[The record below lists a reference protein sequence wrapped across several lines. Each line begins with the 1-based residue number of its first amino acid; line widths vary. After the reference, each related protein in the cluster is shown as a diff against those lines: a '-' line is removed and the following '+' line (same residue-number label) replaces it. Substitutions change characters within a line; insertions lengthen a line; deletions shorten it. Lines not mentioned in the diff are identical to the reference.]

1 MTGKRLLAINNYFYR
16 RGGAEAVFFDHMSM
30 FGEIGWDIVPFAMHH
45 ELNESSPWSDYFVSE
60 IEYGRRTGL
69 LRKAVQAASVI
80 YSLEAQ
86 RNLGRLIDRARPS
99 VAHAHNVYHHLSPA
113 IFSTLK
119 AAGIPV
125 VMTVHDLKLA
135 CPSYKML
142 RDGRVCEDCRGGR
155 VYNVLR
161 HRCVKGSAPLSAV
174 VLAETVLHRL
184 LGLYRDKVDRLVVPS
199 RFYLE
204 KLAEW
209 GWPREKM
216 VHIPNFVDVTAL
228 SGDWQEGDY
237 LAFAGRLA
245 PEKGLGTLI
254 RAAALSNQRLVIAGT
269 GPEEQTL
276 RSLAAELKA
285 DVTFAGYLS
294 GEKLH
299 RLIGESRALVLPSE
313 WYENA
318 PISVLETYALQ
329 RPVIGAAIGGDSGNG
344 QGRRD
349 RSACGSRRCRGPR
362 QGPVRNGRPFAR
374 GTRPHGG
381 GRPVLG
387 RERILRRHLPRED
400 ARSLRGDRRG
410 LRLVIRSSFLCSS
423 QESSQPKSLG

>member
-1 MTGKRLLAINNYFYR
+1 MTRKRLLAINNYFYR

-30 FGEIGWDIVPFAMHH
+30 FGEIGWDIVPFAMQHD
-45 ELNESSPWSDYFVSE
+45 LNEPSPWSDYFVSE

-86 RNLGRLIDRARPS
+86 RNLGRLIERARPA

-142 RDGRVCEDCRGGR
+142 RDGKVCEDCRGGR

-174 VLAETVLHRL
+174 VLAETLLHRL

-209 GWPREKM
+209 GWPRENM
-216 VHIPNFVDVTAL
+216 VHIANFVDVTNL
-228 SGDWQEGDY
+228 SVHRQESDY
-237 LAFAGRLA
+237 FAFAGRLA
-245 PEKGLGTLI
+245 PEKGLTTLI
-254 RAAALSNQRLVIAGT
+254 RAVALSKQRLVIAGT
-269 GPEEQTL
+269 GPEEQAL
-276 RSLAAELKA
+276 RGLAAELGA
-285 DVTFAGYLS
+285 DVSFAGYLS
-294 GEKLH
+294 GERLH
-299 RLIGESRALVLPSE
+299 RLIGESRTRPPVGMVRKRSHKRARNLRARATGDRRSDRWNSRNGE
-313 WYENA
+313 GGRN
-318 PISVLETYALQ
+318 
-329 RPVIGAAIGGDSGNG
+329 RPVGRSGE
-344 QGRRD
+344 RR
-349 RSACGSRRCRGPR
+349 RPCQSAT
-362 QGPVRNGRPFAR
+362 RNGGTLAR
-374 GTRPHGG
+374 GTRAHGDRWPIV
-381 GRPVLG
+381 GRD
-387 RERILRRHLPRED
+387 RILRRRLPGED
-400 ARSLRGDRRG
+400 TRSLRGNRCC
-410 LRLVIRSSFLCSS
+410 LRVEPPSV
-423 QESSQPKSLG
+423 

>member
-30 FGEIGWDIVPFAMHH
+30 FGEIGWDIVPFAMQH

-237 LAFAGRLA
+237 FAFAGRLA
-245 PEKGLGTLI
+245 PEKGLATLI

-329 RPVIGAAIGGDSGNG
+329 RPVIGAAIGGIPEMVKEGETGLLAAPGDAGDLARALREMAALSPAERARMGAAA
-344 QGRRD
+344 
-349 RSACGSRRCRGPR
+349 RSWVASE
-362 QGPVRNGRPFAR
+362 FSAA
-374 GTRPHGG
+374 TY
-381 GRPVLG
+381 
-387 RERILRRHLPRED
+387 RERTLDLYGAIGV
-400 ARSLRGDRRG
+400 A
-410 LRLVIRSSFLCSS
+410 
-423 QESSQPKSLG
+423 